1 MYTVAVVSHAV
12 MAGNAKNLDVRMAV
26 IASVF
31 GETALGTA
39 ILLVCVRRRRG
50 SLATLRLA
58 PGWIKHGLQP

>member
-12 MAGNAKNLDVRMAV
+12 MAGIAKDRDVRMAV

-31 GETALGTA
+31 GETA
-39 ILLVCVRRRRG
+39 ILLVCVRRCRG

-58 PGWIKHGLQP
+58 PDWITHALQP